1 MPLLATLALSTV
13 LSAQQSGAIKVP
25 FEKYTLPNGMKVIL
39 HVDKTLPVA
48 TINTWFYVAS
58 KDEPEHRSGFAHLF
72 EHLMFMGTKRVPNGQ
87 FDQIMEKA
95 GGFNNASTSTDRTNY
110 YSFGPSSIL
119 PTLLWLD
126 ADRLEGLAEDMNQ
139 KKVDLQRDVVKN
151 ERRQNTEN
159 TPYGKAYE
167 AIPGLMYP
175 KGHPYSTSV
184 IGSHEDLT
192 AASVQ
197 DVKDFFNQ
205 FYVPNNASLVVAGDF
220 DPAKVKPI
228 VAKLFGT
235 LPRKNDIGRKLH
247 QPFKF
252 ESRTVTMVDS
262 VSAPKSVLC
271 YHTPA
276 YGRSG
281 DLALRAAG
289 TVLSAGLASRLQTEI
304 VSKLGLASEISAYQ
318 DSSYL
323 GSIFYVDATVA
334 EGKSQTEMERAIDRV
349 IAGLAKT
356 GPTLDELKRVV
367 ASRESATARIL
378 QSLDQKA
385 DKMNEYEFY
394 YGNPDYFQKEIAL
407 YKALTPA
414 SVGQAVGQYLTGQPR
429 LTLRIVPE
437 SAPAEQNPRDTQ
449 PSVEPAGPFLSP
461 KPTSIATAAGN
472 VRYWSRAGV
481 PQVTVSVHFSEGTA
495 TDPKGKEGLA
505 ALATE
510 LMVRG
515 AKGKSASTTSAEL
528 DALGADLG
536 VGASVSGTTFTLT
549 APISNAD
556 KALDILVA
564 SILSPT
570 LGESDFKDLKDEL
583 MAQVKQEN
591 DNPNAVA
598 RKVAMREFFGAAHAY
613 ARPANGTEASL
624 KAITLKDVR
633 EKIKSVIGSGHTLLA
648 AGGLTADQAKPLLT
662 AKFAKLP
669 MSKGAKYGSFAP
681 PVASNSR
688 LVIVDRPNAVQT
700 VIQFYFPGLKEV
712 DEEAGPL
719 EAVTTVLGG
728 SFTSRLNQNL
738 REDKG
743 YTYGAGAS
751 MTANGSFG
759 YLRLNSSVRADV
771 TGASLA
777 EFIKELKRLD
787 AMDVSEEEASKAS
800 KLIRTNIVTGYG
812 SLNEIVG
819 TALGLEASGSNQMKQ
834 DSRLAALAKLNAKSL
849 NEVAKRFYDR
859 DKALIVLVGDKKAI
873 LEQIKGLD
881 LPKPEFVNP

>member
-1 MPLLATLALSTV
+1 MPFLATLALSTV
-13 LSAQQSGAIKVP
+13 FAAQSSTGIKVP
-25 FEKYTLPNGMKVIL
+25 YEKYTLSNGMKVIL

-58 KDEPEHRSGFAHLF
+58 KDEPERRSGFAHLF
-72 EHLMFMGTKRVPNGQ
+72 EHLMFMGTKRVPNGE

-110 YSFGPSSIL
+110 FSFGPANLL

-126 ADRLEGLAEDMNQ
+126 ADRLEALADNMTE

-159 TPYGKAYE
+159 TPYGKAYD
-167 AIPGLMYP
+167 AIPALMYP

-220 DPAKVKPI
+220 DPAKIKPI

-235 LPRKNDIGRKLH
+235 LPRKNDVGRKLV

-276 YGRSG
+276 YGKPG

-289 TVLSAGLASRLQTEI
+289 TVLSSGLASRLQTEI

-323 GSIFYVDATVA
+323 GSIFYIDATVA
-334 EGKSQTEMERAIDRV
+334 DGRSQVEMERAIDRV
-349 IAGLAKT
+349 VAGLAKT
-356 GPTLDELKRVV
+356 GPTTDELKRVV
-367 ASRESATARIL
+367 ASRESATARTL

-394 YGNPDYFQKEIAL
+394 YGSPDYFQKEINA
-407 YKALTPA
+407 YRAMTSAAVKQ
-414 SVGQAVGQYLTGQPR
+414 SVAEYLAGKPR

-437 SAPAEQNPRDTQ
+437 STTAEQNPRDTQ
-449 PSVEPAGPFLSP
+449 PTIDAAGTFLSP
-461 KPTSIATAAGN
+461 KPTDIGGI
-472 VRYWSRAGV
+472 RYWNRAGV
-481 PQVTVSVHFSEGTA
+481 PQVTVSVQYSLGTFA
-495 TDPKGKEGLA
+495 DPSGKEGLTN
-505 ALATE
+505 LATE

-515 AKGKSASTTSAEL
+515 AKGKSASATSAEL
-528 DALGADLG
+528 DALGANLS
-536 VGASVSGTTFTLT
+536 VGTGVSGTTFSLT
-549 APISNAD
+549 APVSNAS
-556 KALDILVA
+556 KALDILVD
-564 SILSPT
+564 SILTPT
-570 LGESDFKDLKDEL
+570 LSASDFKDLKDEIS
-583 MAQVKQEN
+583 AQVKQEN

-598 RKVAMREFFGAAHAY
+598 RKVAMREFFGASHPY
-613 ARPANGTEASL
+613 ARPASGIEASL
-624 KAITLKDVR
+624 KAISLNDVKAAIAKVR
-633 EKIKSVIGSGHTLLA
+633 ASGASILA
-648 AGGLTADQAKPLLT
+648 AGGLPVSQAKALLGPKLSKLKSSKPAT
-662 AKFAKLP
+662 YQKFNP
-669 MSKGAKYGSFAP
+669 PTQSGA
-681 PVASNSR
+681 R

-700 VIQFYFPGLKEV
+700 VIQFFFPGLKEL
-712 DEEAGPL
+712 DQESTSL
-719 EAVTTVLGG
+719 DAVTTVLGG

-751 MTANGSFG
+751 MTANASFG

-771 TGASLA
+771 TGASLK
-777 EFIKELKRLD
+777 EFLKELARIQS
-787 AMDVSEEEASKAS
+787 MDVTEVEAAKAG
-800 KLIRTNIVTGYG
+800 KLIRTNVVTGYG
-812 SLNEIVG
+812 SLGEIVG
-819 TALGLEASGSNQMKQ
+819 TVLGLEATGSSQSKQ
-834 DSRLAALAKLNAKSL
+834 DSRLASLEKLSAQSL
-849 NEVAKRFYDR
+849 NEVGKRFYKR
-859 DKALIVLVGDKKAI
+859 DNALIVLVGDKKAI

-881 LPKPEFVNP
+881 LPKPEIVNP

>member
-1 MPLLATLALSTV
+1 MPILATVALSSV
-13 LSAQQSGAIKVP
+13 LAAQSSTGIKVP

-58 KDEPEHRSGFAHLF
+58 KDEPDKRSGFAHLF

-95 GGFNNASTSTDRTNY
+95 GGYNNASTSTDRTNY
-110 YSFGPSSIL
+110 FSFGPANIL

-126 ADRLEGLAEDMNQ
+126 ADRLEALAENMTE

-167 AIPGLMYP
+167 AISGLMYP

-205 FYVPNNASLVVAGDF
+205 FYVPNNASLIVAGDF
-220 DPAKVKPI
+220 DPAKIKPF

-235 LPRKNDIGRKLH
+235 LPRKNDIGRKLV

-262 VSAPKSVLC
+262 VSSPKSILC

-276 YGRSG
+276 YGKSG
-281 DLALRAAG
+281 DLALKAAG
-289 TVLSAGLASRLQTEI
+289 TVLSGGLASRLQTEI

-323 GSIFYVDATVA
+323 GSVFYIDATVA
-334 EGKSQTEMERAIDRV
+334 EGKSQAEMERAIDRV
-349 IAGLAKT
+349 IVGLAKA
-356 GPTLDELKRVV
+356 GPTQDELKRVV
-367 ASRESATARIL
+367 ASRESATARTL

-394 YGNPDYFQKEIAL
+394 YGTPDYFQKEINA
-407 YKALTPA
+407 YKALTSA
-414 SVGQAVGQYLTGQPR
+414 AVGQAVSQFLAGQPR
-429 LTLRIVPE
+429 LTLRVVPE
-437 SAPAEQNPRDTQ
+437 SAAADQNPRDAQ
-449 PSVEPAGPFLSP
+449 PAIDAAGPFASP
-461 KPTSIATAAGN
+461 KPTDIGGI
-472 VRYWSRAGV
+472 RYWSRAGV
-481 PQVTVSVHFSEGTA
+481 PQVTVSVHYSQGTFA
-495 TDPKGKEGLA
+495 DPKGKEGLTN
-505 ALATE
+505 LATE

-515 AKGKSASTTSAEL
+515 AKGKSASATSAEL

-536 VGASVSGTTFTLT
+536 VSTGTSGTTFSLT
-549 APISNAD
+549 APISNAA
-556 KALDILVA
+556 KALDILVD
-564 SILSPT
+564 SILTPT
-570 LGESDFKDLKDEL
+570 LSTSDFNDLKEEV

-598 RKVAMREFFGAAHAY
+598 RKVAMREFFGAAHPY
-613 ARPANGTEASL
+613 ARPASGTESSL
-624 KAITLKDVR
+624 KAISMKDVQGAIAQVR
-633 EKIKSVIGSGHTLLA
+633 ASGSSILA
-648 AGGLTADQAKPLLT
+648 AGGLSTAQAKTLLS
-662 AKFAKLP
+662 AKL
-669 MSKGAKYGSFAP
+669 AKLKSAKTASYQKLAP
-681 PVASNSR
+681 PAKQNSR
-688 LVIVDRPNAVQT
+688 LVIVNRPNAVQT
-700 VIQFYFPGLKEV
+700 VIQFYFPGLQEHDQESV
-712 DEEAGPL
+712 SLDAI
-719 EAVTTVLGG
+719 TTVLGG

-751 MTANGSFG
+751 MTANASFG
-759 YLRLNSSVRADV
+759 FLRLNSSVRADV

-777 EFIKELKRLD
+777 EFVKEIDRIN
-787 AMDVSEEEASKAS
+787 AMDVTEEEAGKAG
-800 KLIRTNIVTGYG
+800 KLIRTNVVTGYG
-812 SLNEIVG
+812 SLSEIVG
-819 TALGLEASGSNQMKQ
+819 TVLGLEAVGSSQAKQ
-834 DSRLAALAKLNAKSL
+834 DSRLKSLDNLNAKSL
-849 NEVAKRFYDR
+849 NEVGKRMYNR
-859 DKALIVLVGDKKAI
+859 GNALIVLVGDKKAI

>member
-1 MPLLATLALSTV
+1 MPILATVALTTV
-13 LSAQQSGAIKVP
+13 LAGQTTGGIKVP

-58 KDEPEHRSGFAHLF
+58 KDEPERRSGFAHLF
-72 EHLMFMGTKRVPNGQ
+72 EHLMFMGTKRVPNGE

-95 GGFNNASTSTDRTNY
+95 GGYNNASTSTDRTNY
-110 YSFGPSSIL
+110 YSFGPSNIL

-126 ADRLEGLAEDMNQ
+126 ADRLEALAENMTE

-151 ERRQNTEN
+151 ERRQNVEN
-159 TPYGKAYE
+159 EPYGKALE
-167 AIPGLMYP
+167 AMPGLLYP

-205 FYVPNNASLVVAGDF
+205 FYVPNNASLIVAGDF
-220 DPAKVKPI
+220 DPAKIKPV

-235 LPRKNDIGRKLH
+235 LPRKNDIGRKLV

-252 ESRTVTMVDS
+252 ESRTVTMVDT
-262 VSAPKSVLC
+262 VSAPKSYLC

-276 YGRSG
+276 YGKTG
-281 DLALRAAG
+281 DLALKASA
-289 TVLSAGLASRLQTEI
+289 TILSGGLASRLQQEV
-304 VSKLGLASEISAYQ
+304 VSKLGLASEVSAFQ

-323 GSIFYVDATVA
+323 GSVFYVEGTVA
-334 EGKSQTEMERAIDRV
+334 EGKSQLEMERAIDRV
-349 IAGLAKT
+349 VAGLSKS
-356 GPTLDELKRVV
+356 GPTADELKRVV
-367 ASRESATARIL
+367 ASRESATARTL

-394 YGNPDYFQKEIAL
+394 YGTPDYFQKEIDA

-414 SVGQAVGQYLTGQPR
+414 AVRQAVASSLVGKPR
-429 LTLRIVPE
+429 LTLRVVPE
-437 SAPAEQNPRDTQ
+437 STAVEQNPRDTQ
-449 PSVEPAGPFLSP
+449 PTIDEAGTFTSP
-461 KPTSIATAAGN
+461 KPTDIGGI
-472 VRYWSRAGV
+472 RYWSRAGV
-481 PQVTVSVHFSEGTA
+481 PQVTVSVQYSQGTFA
-495 TDPKGKEGLA
+495 DPKGKEGLVN
-505 ALATE
+505 LATE
-510 LMVRG
+510 MMVRG
-515 AKGKSASTTSAEL
+515 AKGKSAADTSALL
-528 DALGADLG
+528 DALGANL
-536 VGASVSGTTFTLT
+536 SVTTGTSGTTFSLT
-549 APISNAD
+549 APLSNASAAID
-556 KALDILVA
+556 LMVD

-570 LGESDFKDLKDEL
+570 LAQSDFNDLKDEV
-583 MAQVKQEN
+583 MAQVRQEN

-598 RKVAMREFFGAAHAY
+598 RKVAMREFFGAAHPY
-613 ARPANGTEASL
+613 ARPASGTEASL
-624 KAITLKDVR
+624 KVITLKDVQA
-633 EKIKSVIGSGHTLLA
+633 SVKQVRVSGNSILA
-648 AGGLTADQAKPLLT
+648 AGGMSAAQAKSLLG
-662 AKFAKLP
+662 AKLAKLKG
-669 MSKGAKYGSFAP
+669 SKAASYQSFTAP
-681 PVASNSR
+681 RVEKPR

-700 VIQFYFPGLKEV
+700 VIQFFFPGLREM
-712 DEEAGPL
+712 DEEASSL
-719 EAVTTVLGG
+719 EAITTVLGG

-751 MTANGSFG
+751 MTANASFG

-771 TGASLA
+771 TGASLS
-777 EFIKELKRLD
+777 EFIKELNRLSG
-787 AMDVSEEEASKAS
+787 MDVSEVEASKAG
-800 KLIRTNIVTGYG
+800 KLIRTNVVTGYG

-819 TALGLEASGSNQMKQ
+819 TVLGLEATGSSQKRQ
-834 DSRLAALAKLNAKSL
+834 DTRLAALNKLSSKSL
-849 NEVAKRFYDR
+849 NEAGRRYYDR